1 MPSCT
6 TQGRLIAAIQKA
18 QELKTIY
25 FWLMLSQTQTKS
37 SQTRPCDVTII
48 NINTGRGK
56 SLGYSASSE
65 VRRYNSTH
73 ILLARTSHMVL
84 AKMQGKD
91 ISLEQLLSGSKSTLW
106 KKSQIYFICPC
117 HGFVDEDIEVHIQQ
131 KLKQNSYSNPG
142 VLLGGTFLQ
151 Y

>member
-1 MPSCT
+1 
-6 TQGRLIAAIQKA
+6 
-18 QELKTIY
+18 
-25 FWLMLSQTQTKS
+25 MLSQMQTKS
-37 SQTRPCDVTII
+37 SRRRPCDVIII

-56 SLGYSASSE
+56 SLEGKCIRYSASSE
-65 VRRYNSTH
+65 ARRYNSTH

-91 ISLEQLLSGSKSTLW
+91 ISLEQLLSGSKSTRW

-117 HGFVDEDIEVHIQQ
+117 CSFVDEDIAVHIDQ
-131 KLKQNSYSNPG
+131 KLKENSYSNPG